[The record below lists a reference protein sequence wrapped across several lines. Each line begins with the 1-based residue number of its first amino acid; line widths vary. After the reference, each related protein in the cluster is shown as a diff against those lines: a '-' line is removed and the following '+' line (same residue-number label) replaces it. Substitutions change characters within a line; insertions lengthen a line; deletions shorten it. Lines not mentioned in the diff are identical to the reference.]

1 LRYLRFELKVKCV
14 CPLVGEREGKH
25 GVEKQLRDGGGGR
38 GKMYYSS
45 GYVTNRT
52 VAGVRGRREGVG
64 NTVNGV
70 DEPDSLFRGNSL
82 QEKLSVTMIVNIV

>member
-1 LRYLRFELKVKCV
+1 
-14 CPLVGEREGKH
+14 
-25 GVEKQLRDGGGGR
+25 
-38 GKMYYSS
+38 MYYSS

-70 DEPDSLFRGNSL
+70 DELDSLFRGNSF
-82 QEKLSVTMIVNIV
+82 QDKLSVTMIVLLKFPPSDLENIEGKKNRDL